1 MKKWTVWLIFCRWKS
16 LKSSKAKVTKLPEHL
31 HPRTQVICT
40 CWAVQRCIFFFSP
53 STLAVNLDNEW
64 QNRWMGDVC
73 HSPVWSGCSCTNQ
86 RRCLSMW
93 CADMGRSLEG
103 TRGMPA
109 TPSFPKAR
117 VLNTHTRIR
126 THSSAVLQKGFPCVA
141 DESTRGWKTEQ
152 LSYTMGGWGG
162 QLHSEGCCH

>member
-1 MKKWTVWLIFCRWKS
+1 MDTVWLIFCRCKS
-16 LKSSKAKVTKLPEHL
+16 LKSSKGHKVA
-31 HPRTQVICT
+31 RTSVSEDTGNLYLLSCP
-40 CWAVQRCIFFFSP
+40 ALYLFFSL

-117 VLNTHTRIR
+117 VLNTHTRIC

-141 DESTRGWKTEQ
+141 DESTRGWKAEQ

>member
-1 MKKWTVWLIFCRWKS
+1 MEILEKQR
-16 LKSSKAKVTKLPEHL
+16 SKGHKVA
-31 HPRTQVICT
+31 RTSVSEDT
-40 CWAVQRCIFFFSP
+40 GNLYLLSRPALYLFFFSP

-117 VLNTHTRIR
+117 VLNTHTRIC

-141 DESTRGWKTEQ
+141 DESTRGWKAEQ
-152 LSYTMGGWGG
+152 LSYTMEGWGG
-162 QLHSEGCCH
+162 QLRSEGCCH